1 MKGVTAVWVARNRY
15 AALDSSG
22 KLLVKSSSHEVR
34 VNFRKFVIFT
44 IILGNS
50 SFLQEF

>member
-22 KLLVKSSSHEVR
+22 KLLVKSSSHEVNLLEIS
-34 VNFRKFVIFT
+34 VDFKTPLIK
-44 IILGNS
+44 IMM
-50 SFLQEF
+50 